1 MEALSDITIYLTLFF
16 ATLLLIGII
25 RPDFVLFWTD
35 NKSRGKV
42 LAVFG
47 GLAFLAFIIWGITS
61 AKRDDGFKSQ
71 TSPRDSTNRD
81 NTR

>member
-16 ATLLLIGII
+16 ATLLLIGVI

-47 GLAFLAFIIWGITS
+47 SLAFLSFIIWGITVS
-61 AKRDDGFKSQ
+61 QRDDSIKSQ
-71 TSPRDSTNRD
+71 TSPRDSTYRD

>member
-42 LAVFG
+42 LAIFG
-47 GLAFLAFIIWGITS
+47 SLAFITFIIWSITS
-61 AKRDDGFKSQ
+61 SQRSDGFKSQ
-71 TSPRDSTNRD
+71 TSPRDSTFRE